1 MPPLPQ
7 PQANP
12 YGWQAEVYMSPN
24 QFICIGAAHWD
35 IIGRSD
41 TTMGFGADVP
51 GRVSRQMGGVALNV
65 ALALARQNQ
74 NVTILT
80 AIGND
85 QAGNDLMA
93 AMRTAGLNCADVI
106 RANIQTDTYLAIES
120 KGELFGAVAD
130 CAALEHAG
138 TSILGNLNNLSG
150 KIILDGNLPE
160 NVFAAMTGSN
170 HILVPASPAKSPR
183 LRAALR
189 PKRAAIYCN
198 RHEAEMLCQTEFADA
213 TEAVSALVKLGA
225 VRATV
230 TDGSRLVADHDG
242 TNLVNAMP
250 KNLNP
255 TSATGAGDTFLA
267 SHLVALNNGFD
278 PQSALNHAV
287 AAAATHIARVI

>member
-1 MPPLPQ
+1 MT
-7 PQANP
+7 
-12 YGWQAEVYMSPN
+12 PN
-24 QFICIGAAHWD
+24 HFICIGAAHWD

-41 TTMGFGADVP
+41 ATMVFGADVP
-51 GRVSRQMGGVALNV
+51 GRVRRQMGGVALNV

-85 QAGNDLMA
+85 QAGNELLA
-93 AMRTAGLNCADVI
+93 AMQTAGLSCAEII
-106 RANIQTDTYLAIES
+106 RANIPTDTYLAIES

-150 KIILDGNLPE
+150 QIILDGNLPE
-160 NVFAAMTGSN
+160 NVFAAMSGSN

-183 LRAALR
+183 LRAMLGR
-189 PKRAAIYCN
+189 RIAAIYCN
-198 RHEAEMLCQTEFADA
+198 RREAETLCQTAFANA
-213 TEAVSALVKLGA
+213 TEAVLALVKLGA
-225 VRATV
+225 SRATV

-242 TNLVNAMP
+242 TNLVSAIP
-250 KNLNP
+250 DNLNP

-267 SHLVALNNGFD
+267 AHLVALNNGLD

-287 AAAATHIARVI
+287 AAAANHIARVL